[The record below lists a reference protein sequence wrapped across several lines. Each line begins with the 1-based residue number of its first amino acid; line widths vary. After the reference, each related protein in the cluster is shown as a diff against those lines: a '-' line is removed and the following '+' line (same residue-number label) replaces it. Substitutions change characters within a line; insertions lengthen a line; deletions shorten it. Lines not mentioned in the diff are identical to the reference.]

1 MKSIH
6 HQLLCLIIY
15 SSFQFNLSAAGNCQG
30 APLFSTFENI
40 IFSSVGAA
48 DCSIT
53 KYLLKSIIIDKGSI
67 FTGHSCTQALQV
79 LQQANEPVEIV
90 LYLKDPLSEDAL
102 KKILQQLGVS
112 AIDLVRKNET
122 IWKENYKS
130 KTLTDVQLI
139 TAMVNN
145 PKLIERPIAIKNGK
159 AVIGRPPQEVLKV
172 L

>member
-1 MKSIH
+1 MTTLYHNPRCRKSR
-6 HQLLCLIIY
+6 
-15 SSFQFNLSAAGNCQG
+15 
-30 APLFSTFENI
+30 E
-40 IFSSVGAA
+40 
-48 DCSIT
+48 
-53 KYLLKSIIIDKGSI
+53 
-67 FTGHSCTQALQV
+67 ALQI

-90 LYLKDPLSEDAL
+90 LYLKDPLSEGTL

-112 AIDLVRKNET
+112 ALELIRKNEPV
-122 IWKENYKS
+122 WKQNYKNKS
-130 KTLTDVQLI
+130 LTEDELI